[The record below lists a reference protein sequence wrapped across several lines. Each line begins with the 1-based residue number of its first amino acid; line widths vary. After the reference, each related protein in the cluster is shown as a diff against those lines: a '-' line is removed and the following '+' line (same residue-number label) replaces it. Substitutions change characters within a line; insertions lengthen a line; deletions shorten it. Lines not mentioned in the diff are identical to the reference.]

1 MIRNFMLK
9 IEYDGSAYHG
19 WQRQKG
25 ARTIQAE
32 IERALSTMTRQP
44 VTLFGAGRTDA
55 GVHARGQVANFKCQ
69 TALTADIFQK
79 GLNSLL
85 PEDVVIRQC
94 LEVAA
99 DFHARYGAKSKRYA
113 YRIINQP
120 IRIAIGRQYAW
131 YVLKPLDLAAMQA
144 VVPHLVGTQDFRSFE
159 GVGSPRKHSRR
170 HVIQAQLLQ
179 TEQNTL
185 VFEIEADGFLRYM
198 VRNIVGTLVAV
209 GLGRLSPEDFP
220 RILAA
225 RDRGQ
230 AAATAPAHGLFL
242 MEVKYE

>member
-1 MIRNFMLK
+1 MIRNFKLT

-25 ARTIQAE
+25 ARTIQAA
-32 IERALSTMTRQP
+32 IERALTAMTRQP
-44 VTLFGAGRTDA
+44 VTLVGAGRTDA
-55 GVHARGQVANFKCQ
+55 GVHAIGQVANFKCH
-69 TALTADIFQK
+69 TALTADIFQN

-94 LEVAA
+94 CEVAE
-99 DFHARYGAKSKRYA
+99 DFHARYSAKSKRYA

-131 YVLKPLDLAAMQA
+131 HMLKPLDPVAMQA
-144 VVPHLVGTQDFRSFE
+144 VVPHLVGTHDFSSFE
-159 GVGSPRKHSRR
+159 GVGSPRKHSCR
-170 HVIQAQLLQ
+170 HVIQARLLQ
-179 TEQNTL
+179 TDQSTL

-198 VRNIVGTLVAV
+198 VRNIVGTLVAI
-209 GLGRLSPEDFP
+209 GRGKLSPEDFP
-220 RILAA
+220 RIIAA
-225 RDRGQ
+225 KDRGQ

-242 MEVKYE
+242 LEVKYE